1 MADAPPPPE
10 TPEPSEAGAQATP
23 AAGADGEAPTRAK
36 PARVKRDREAEAPQL
51 FTEAK
56 DRLSKLEQLNIAA
69 VRGTLTSRALD
80 AMMGLGQRTLGAGWV
95 HHCTKNLREV
105 HGLER
110 LPDPSTWTR
119 FILVSNHRSYF
130 DMYVA
135 TMTLYR
141 RGLARRMVF
150 PVRSN
155 FFYDSPLGLGVNAV
169 MSWCSM
175 YPPIFRE
182 RKKLVLNH
190 TAMTELAW
198 LLAHRDIGIGIHPE
212 GTRNKEADP
221 YTLLPAQSGVGRLIH
236 QSRVP
241 VYPLF
246 INGLIN
252 DFPRQILSNFTGGGR
267 RVIIQF
273 GAPVA
278 LDDLLAEPGTART
291 YKAIAERV
299 HADIAALGQEE
310 RARRA
315 ALDGATS
322 SGA

>member
-1 MADAPPPPE
+1 MSDAPTPPE
-10 TPEPSEAGAQATP
+10 PPEGPAGAEPSET
-23 AAGADGEAPTRAK
+23 GEATARAK

-69 VRGTLTSRALD
+69 VRRTLTSRTLD
-80 AMMGLGQRTLGAGWV
+80 ALMGLGQRAPGAGWV

-141 RGLARRMVF
+141 RGLKRRMVF

-155 FFYDSPLGLGVNAV
+155 FFYDSPLGLGVNAI

-198 LLAHRDIGIGIHPE
+198 LLAHRDIGVGIHPE
-212 GTRNKEADP
+212 GTRNKEPDP

-252 DFPRQILSNFTGGGR
+252 NFPQQILSNFTRTGQ
-267 RVIIQF
+267 RVIVQF

-278 LDDLLAEPGTART
+278 LDDLLAEPATAKT

-299 HADIAALGQEE
+299 HAEIAALGQEE

-315 ALDGATS
+315 ALDGAKS
-322 SGA
+322 ISA